1 MTKGP
6 RAVEVLERKALYQDY
21 YRADKYCL
29 RHEQFGG
36 GMGRPI
42 WREVMERGH
51 AATVLPYDPVRD
63 EVLLIEQFRIGA
75 FTAGHH
81 PWTIEVVAG
90 IVEEGEEPEQVVRR
104 EAMEEAGCTIQELEA
119 INSTFP
125 SVGVVSEYNWLF
137 VGRVDSEG
145 AGGVYGLDYED
156 ENIKVQVVP
165 RTEAEEMVRQNRITT
180 GQALI
185 SLLWLALNHQ
195 DLKAR
200 WT

>member
-125 SVGVVSEYNWLF
+125 SVWSAN
-137 VGRVDSEG
+137 
-145 AGGVYGLDYED
+145 
-156 ENIKVQVVP
+156 
-165 RTEAEEMVRQNRITT
+165 TT
-180 GQALI
+180 GS
-185 SLLWLALNHQ
+185 SLAASTVRAPAVFTASITRTRTSRCWSCRAPRPRRWC
-195 DLKAR
+195 AR
-200 WT
+200 TASPPARP